1 MAQYNIEMSS
11 YNGASYDQLYP
22 KTLLAN
28 VSDWNNSIYSK
39 SEVYSK
45 EESYSKSNLYTKAE
59 VDSQITNTIDAY
71 IPELD
76 LNKYKE
82 ITKVESL
89 RGNKVTITS
98 LKNFND
104 FSSLAILF
112 DNILISDT
120 DYITCNFL
128 NTGSAYTSGLINNI
142 GVSGGGPEILFLNIS
157 IVNNFWIGLGSRLKT
172 VSPDSWEVAGEW
184 VNSVNSLEISIR
196 NTSCFFQ
203 SGTVTIYG
211 Y

>member
-11 YNGASYDQLYP
+11 YNGTSYDQLYP

-28 VSDWNNSIYSK
+28 VSDWSNSIYSK

-45 EESYSKSNLYTKAE
+45 EETYPKSNLYTKAE

-89 RGNKVTITS
+89 NGNRATIIS
-98 LKNFND
+98 PSNFND
-104 FSSLAILF
+104 FSSLAIF
-112 DNILISDT
+112 FNNITVSRSTSIRGT
-120 DYITCNFL
+120 FL
-128 NTGSAYTSGLINNI
+128 NTGSLYNNQFISTETNGNNLINALI
-142 GVSGGGPEILFLNIS
+142 IIF
-157 IVNNFWIGLGSRLKT
+157 IVNDFWTSLSSSTDTSKEFIGKT
-172 VSPDSWEVAGEW
+172 GEF
-184 VNSVNSLEISIR
+184 VNLVNSLEILLGS
-196 NTSCFFQ
+196 NSESFQ
-203 SGTVTIYG
+203 SGSITIYG